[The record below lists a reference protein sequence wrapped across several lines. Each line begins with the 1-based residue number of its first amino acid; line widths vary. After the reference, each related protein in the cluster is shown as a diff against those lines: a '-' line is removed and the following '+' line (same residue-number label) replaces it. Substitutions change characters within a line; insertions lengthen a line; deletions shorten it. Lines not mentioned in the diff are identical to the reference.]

1 MTSVL
6 DASAILAWL
15 QEEPGADVVDDH
27 LFNGIVSSVNWSE
40 VLQKTQQHDRDAY
53 ETAALLEA
61 LGVSVAD
68 ATKEDGELAAA
79 LWDTARPLSLADRFC
94 LALGTRLRSR
104 VVTAERAWA
113 NVVPGAE
120 VTVIR

>member
-1 MTSVL
+1 MSSVL
-6 DASAILAWL
+6 DASALLAWL
-15 QEEPGADVVDDH
+15 QQEPGADVVDEH

-61 LGVSVAD
+61 LGVTVAD

-79 LWDTARPLSLADRFC
+79 LWDATRPLSLADRFC
-94 LALGTRLRSR
+94 LALGSRLDLR
-104 VVTAERAWA
+104 VVTAERAWSKIGSG
-113 NVVPGAE
+113 VDVR
-120 VTVIR
+120 VIR